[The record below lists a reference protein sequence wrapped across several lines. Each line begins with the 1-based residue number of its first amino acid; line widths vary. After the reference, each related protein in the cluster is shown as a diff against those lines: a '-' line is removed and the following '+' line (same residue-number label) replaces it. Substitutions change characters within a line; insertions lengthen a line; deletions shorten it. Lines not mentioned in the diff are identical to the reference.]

1 MTQSGTGV
9 CSSFKVVGAVKEKY
23 IWPKVLVKTGTQS
36 ENRSMSGAVG
46 LEHRDSGIQRLRYVV
61 VVSFKLL
68 KQRVEILCWIRA
80 VIGSQ

>member
-1 MTQSGTGV
+1 M
-9 CSSFKVVGAVKEKY
+9 
-23 IWPKVLVKTGTQS
+23 KTGTQS
-36 ENRSMSGAVG
+36 ENRSMSGTVG

-68 KQRVEILCWIRA
+68 KQRVKIVYWIRA